1 MGQGEVIGII
11 GLGRMGSAIAQKL
24 AHKNPVQ
31 GWNRTARPAPDG
43 VRLADN
49 LGALVQNCT
58 ILVTSLFDDP
68 AFDEVSEQLA
78 RFDLTGRLVVE
89 TSTIAAATLQ
99 AAAARLGAAGAA
111 LIDAPIAGGPP
122 LVLEARAGMLMGGDA
137 HHVARW
143 QPFAEQLAGRVL
155 HMGPLGAGAAAK
167 TVNNMM
173 LVGYWQV
180 LKEALLTWRWK
191 KCCICS
197 PVARRQAARFARACR
212 SSRERT
218 ARSAF
223 RSMAWRKTRGCLLKP
238 RKATGSMCPP
248 CGPRSPVSRRPR
260 RQVLAA
266 MIWRACWPMPM
277 RRFSQSETSVHQW
290 NACATPKRRIT
301 TNPACRPCCTCVI
314 RRRAGRWIGRVA
326 AGSGISP

>member
-122 LVLEARAGMLMGGDA
+122 MVLEARAGMLMGGDA

-180 LKEALLTWRWK
+180 LKEALLTG
-191 KCCICS
+191 
-197 PVARRQAARFARACR
+197 RQAGLALEEMLHMLAGGPAA
-212 SSRERT
+212 SG
-218 ARSAF
+218 AF
-223 RSMAWRKTRGCLLKP
+223 RARLP
-238 RKATGSMCPP
+238 VITGEDSTVGFSVDGVAKDARLFVETAQGYGVDVPAL
-248 CGPRSPVSRRPR
+248 RAA
-260 RQVLAA
+260 LASFEA
-266 MIWRACWPMPM
+266 A
-277 RRFSQSETSVHQW
+277 S
-290 NACATPKRRIT
+290 
-301 TNPACRPCCTCVI
+301 
-314 RRRAGRWIGRVA
+314 A
-326 AGSGISP
+326 AGIGGDDLARMLAHAYAQI

>member
-58 ILVTSLFDDP
+58 ILVTSLFDDA

-180 LKEALLTWRWK
+180 LKEALLTG
-191 KCCICS
+191 
-197 PVARRQAARFARACR
+197 RQAGLALEEMLHMLAGGPAASGEDSTVGFSVDGVAKDARLFVETAQGYGVDVPALRA
-212 SSRERT
+212 
-218 ARSAF
+218 A
-223 RSMAWRKTRGCLLKP
+223 
-238 RKATGSMCPP
+238 
-248 CGPRSPVSRRPR
+248 
-260 RQVLAA
+260 LASFEA
-266 MIWRACWPMPM
+266 A
-277 RRFSQSETSVHQW
+277 S
-290 NACATPKRRIT
+290 
-301 TNPACRPCCTCVI
+301 
-314 RRRAGRWIGRVA
+314 A
-326 AGSGISP
+326 AGIGGDDLARMLAHAYAQI